1 MAIWTEPVL
10 TTTYVSWRTL
20 LQERADSQAK
30 MFDDG
35 VTWTGLPTGTVR
47 WNNSNDRF
55 EKWNGSAWANLS
67 TSLTGVLKTANNLS
81 ELTATA
87 ATARTNLGIG
97 SIAVLNSPLPI
108 ANGGTGA
115 INQGAA
121 QTALG
126 IGTLGLQAANSVAIT
141 GGSITSLTTFTIAA
155 GTMSTSLTTVLVTS
169 ATNLTFAAAA
179 ANNIVFSIGGTSKI
193 EVPAS
198 GTGGIFPT
206 SNNTYSLGYASG
218 YWSGVY
224 SAKFY
229 IQTKKHFQNS
239 FAYTPTISIDP
250 TAATNASNANLTLTL
265 IAELA
270 NIGLVDFF

>member
-35 VTWTGLPTGTVR
+35 VTWTGLPTGTIR
-47 WNNSNDRF
+47 WNNTNDRF
-55 EKWNGSAWANLS
+55 EKWSGSVWANLS

-81 ELTATA
+81 ELTASA
-87 ATARTNLGIG
+87 STARTNLGLG
-97 SIAVLNSPLPI
+97 SIAILNSPLPV

-115 INQGAA
+115 TSQGAA

-141 GGSITSLTTFTIAA
+141 GGSITGLTTFTTPTA
-155 GTMSTSLTTVLVTS
+155 TLSTSLTTVLVTS
-169 ATNLTFAAAA
+169 ATSLTIAAASS
-179 ANNIVFSIGGTSKI
+179 NNISFSIGGTAKL
-193 EVPAS
+193 EVPS
-198 GTGGIFPT
+198 TGGGALFPT
-206 SNNTYSLGYASG
+206 ANNTYSLGYASG
-218 YWSGVY
+218 YWSAVY

-229 IQTKKHFQNS
+229 IMTKKHFQNS
-239 FAYTPTISIDP
+239 FAYTPTVSIDP
-250 TAATNASNANLTLTL
+250 TAATAAANANLTLTL
-265 IAELA
+265 IAEMA
-270 NIGLVDFF
+270 NIGLVDFY